1 MKSGNLSKLD
11 DNNNIHTNKLQNIF
25 LYLAKKIYICA
36 KRKDM
41 DNQLDIKQNP
51 NNIAAEPA
59 VAFGSMSYDAE
70 YDTVLTVS
78 NEKSRIKISIDKLSY
93 LKYNWDGLE
102 ALPINNDVIKNINAT
117 VRISKNKDWKGW
129 KIEPNVNGTIY
140 LRRND
145 AAISLGNNAF
155 SYYIK
160 DGGKVVGKNK
170 IAFSPESLIETIQ
183 MINLRIV

>member
-1 MKSGNLSKLD
+1 MKIL
-11 DNNNIHTNKLQNIF
+11 
-25 LYLAKKIYICA
+25 YICT
-36 KRKDM
+36 KSNDM
-41 DNQLDIKQNP
+41 DNQLDIKQNQ
-51 NNIAAEPA
+51 NANAAEPV

-70 YDTVLTVS
+70 YDTVLTVN

-117 VRISKNKDWKGW
+117 VRISKNKDWNGW
-129 KIEPNVNGTIY
+129 KIEPNVNGTIF
-140 LRRND
+140 LRRDN
-145 AAISLGNNAF
+145 AAISLGVNAF

-170 IAFSPESLIETIQ
+170 IAFTPESLIEAIQ
-183 MINLRIV
+183 MINLRII